1 MHLPPGRAQERT
13 AVANAQGTSVTGIRL
28 MSVAAAVV
36 LVAYVGAGLADADLG
51 SSTALIRIVVL
62 AAAAVVAVVAYAG
75 WSHGSTVHSL
85 SAMILGL
92 LGGASLA
99 STVTTA
105 AKGDLYG
112 SEPMALAGTLAVVA
126 AVTVAQIGQTRTKES
141 AR

>member
-1 MHLPPGRAQERT
+1 MHLPTGPVRERT

-28 MSVAAAVV
+28 MSAAAAVV
-36 LVAYVGAGLADADLG
+36 LVAYVVSGLADADLG
-51 SSTALIRIVVL
+51 SSVTVIRIVVL
-62 AAAAVVAVVAYAG
+62 AAAAIVAVVAYAG
-75 WSHGSTVHSL
+75 WSHGSTVHSV
-85 SAMILGL
+85 SAMVLGL

-112 SEPMALAGTLAVVA
+112 SEPMALVGTLAIVA